1 MDSIFIEGLRIYAY
15 HGVFEEEK
23 KEGQLFLVSARL
35 FGDLQ
40 EAGKT
45 DDLTKSTHYGEVSE
59 LIEELFTK
67 KSYDLIETVAE
78 KCASG
83 ILKKFPLVREVE
95 LTVFKP
101 EAPISVPFENV
112 SVTVTRKWH
121 TAYIAYGSNMG
132 DKEKYIDEA
141 LVKLANHDEI
151 KEIKDSKRYVTKP
164 YGGVVQDDFLNGMVR
179 IKTLLTP
186 QELLELLHE
195 LEKEAN
201 RERTIHWGPRTL
213 DLDIIFYDDLVLET
227 DELTIPHVDMHNRDF
242 VLKPL
247 NDLTHFYVHP
257 VLKRSAME
265 LLADLENK

>member
-1 MDSIFIEGLRIYAY
+1 MDSIFIDGLRIYAY

-83 ILKKFPLVREVE
+83 ILKKSPHVREVE

-141 LVKLANHDEI
+141 LVKLSNHDEI